1 LAKYLTRHFTKDN
14 IQVVYKL
21 MEKMVNLK
29 SCDWDGGA
37 GRPRAKDPPMGMP
50 KLPLLTEQLWMKMTW
65 RLADNIFQNW
75 RYKKETK
82 FICGI

>member
-1 LAKYLTRHFTKDN
+1 MAKYLTRHFTKDN

-50 KLPLLTEQLWMKMTW
+50 KLQLPTKQLSMTMTFRLTGKKFPQLK
-65 RLADNIFQNW
+65 I
-75 RYKKETK
+75 
-82 FICGI
+82 